1 MQEGFGG
8 VHDRIDDLDHQFDRL
23 QISLNNRFSSLEE
36 RRKDLLTW
44 LGAVSTDE
52 DYERALSA
60 RLDGTCDWVLQRTEF
75 RDWFAHDDQSDKT
88 KILWIHGSAGFG
100 KTVTCARIVEYL
112 IDNAAIPV
120 THFFCVGGDEAKRK
134 PQGIVRSWV
143 AQLVNHSEDAVEL
156 TRNFC
161 LGKEVR
167 TATEADIWRIF
178 EALSLNLGPFFYVID
193 GYDECIK
200 FDLTSKHSV
209 DSQAKFLQHLT
220 AKISGTGSRLLL
232 TSRDDPDIRSQLY
245 NGSGGSSKNSL
256 LEYKITSQ
264 DTTEDISSFS
274 HDLVDRDLPNKPT
287 SLKEEIALGAAQKCD
302 GMFLWIKLMHA
313 RLSPGKNAKQLRE
326 IVRVTP
332 LGLDQAYER
341 DMKTIMELGT
351 DERMR
356 AISILRWTLF
366 AVRPLTVRELTEALV
381 VRDNNDTCDCF
392 PVDDLPDTLDEYYT
406 NDQIRRLCGS
416 LIEIRSSEP
425 HQPLSTH
432 TVQFVHF
439 SVKEYLT
446 RADDIDLSAERML
459 NFSDAPSEHSLLAR
473 ICLRYLCYKDF
484 TVKHHSTEESLQSK
498 IDAHAFFRYAAQSWY
513 VHSKRSGKYRQDLD
527 GLVNTLFDPE
537 ASRWLLW
544 PEVLETEKRSLRW
557 SHALL
562 NKLNSHPGPMYY
574 AAWLGL
580 TRTMEFLR
588 VQGLDLNSE
597 GGVYGSAL
605 QAAAFKHDKA
615 TVEYLLQHGA
625 DVNIGG
631 GRCGSAISAATWR
644 CSPDQEPVI
653 QLLIDEGANV
663 DQKDSWGR
671 TALFYAASY
680 GSLESIRLL
689 HENNANHHEA
699 SIFGRTPLQTA
710 IVFSQEE
717 AAMLLLNLG
726 ADPTSRDNEGW
737 NALHHAVS
745 VGFGSLVGQLL
756 DRRRNVN
763 KVPETGLPI
772 SHKMDLESDEVVD
785 INARTNHG
793 MTALHVAVLGGH
805 HHVVKLLLKYN
816 ADLEIAR
823 YDGSTP
829 LYTATQYRD
838 EAMVKLLLNA
848 GAKAN
853 VLAKGGWTPLHQAA
867 SSGLGNETL
876 QLLLDSGAE
885 VNALDEAGWTPLH
898 FAIFQKR
905 KYTSIQLLDAG
916 ADPNLSG
923 DFNQTALHVTVY
935 RNWTRMIDPLLS
947 YGADPLLIDGFGRS
961 CMDWASSAPS
971 KRAIFAK
978 MLRHCSSYRPT
989 DSATTHE
996 TLYHSIGSTMR
1007 KLKSNI
1013 LQSISRPGATYLGD
1027 FHLLNRLVRCL
1038 LFIGDT
1044 EAAFITL
1051 KKSIY
1056 YDPEAGA
1063 MACDFCDSDIT
1074 AQDDRFI
1081 CCGCPDIDACMMCVE
1096 KRREDPC
1103 CGGHE
1108 FFKVSIDAGQK
1119 PLDVNVNVLSELVD
1133 GWLDPLAKKY
1143 SAVMSGEAEESLSS
1157 VSDPKQQEDKS

>member
-8 VHDRIDDLDHQFDRL
+8 VHNRIDDLGHQFDRL
-23 QISLNNRFSSLEE
+23 QISLNTRFSSLEVQ
-36 RRKDLLTW
+36 RKDLLTW

-60 RLDGTCDWVLQRTEF
+60 RLDGTCDWILQRTEF
-75 RDWFAHDDQSDKT
+75 LDWFTLDDQSDKT
-88 KILWIHGSAGFG
+88 KILWVHGSAGFG

-134 PQGIVRSWV
+134 PQEIVRSWV
-143 AQLVNHSEDAVEL
+143 AQLVNHSEDAVQL
-156 TRNFC
+156 ARNFY

-178 EALSLNLGPFFYVID
+178 EALILNLGPFFYVID

-200 FDLTSKHSV
+200 LDLASKHSV

-232 TSRDDPDIRSQLY
+232 MSRDDPNIRSQLY
-245 NGSGGSSKNSL
+245 NGSGGSSKNGL
-256 LEYKITSQ
+256 LEYRITSQ

-274 HDLVDRDLPNKPT
+274 HNLVDRELPNKPT
-287 SLKEEIALGAAQKCD
+287 SLKEEIALEAAQKCD

-326 IVRVTP
+326 IVHVTP

-381 VRDNNDTCDCF
+381 VRDNDNTRDWF
-392 PVDDLPDTLDEYYT
+392 PVDDLPDTLDECYT

-416 LIEIRSSEP
+416 LIEIRSSDP
-425 HQPLSTH
+425 LQSLSTH

-446 RADDIDLSAERML
+446 RVDDIDLSVERML
-459 NFSDAPSEHSLLAR
+459 SFSDAPSEHSSLAR
-473 ICLRYLCYKDF
+473 FCLRYLCYKDF
-484 TVKHHSTEESLQSK
+484 TAQDRSTEESLQSK
-498 IDAHAFFRYAAQSWY
+498 IDAHAFLRYAARSWY
-513 VHSKRSGKYRQDLD
+513 IHSQRSGKYRQDLD

-544 PEVLETEKRSLRW
+544 SEVLETEKHSLGW
-557 SHALL
+557 SHALCR
-562 NKLNSHPGPMYY
+562 NSYPGPMYY

-588 VQGLDLNSE
+588 VKGLDLNSE
-597 GGVYGSAL
+597 GGRYGNAL
-605 QAAAFKHDKA
+605 QVAAFKHNKA
-615 TVEYLLQHGA
+615 TVEYLLRHGA

-644 CSPDQEPVI
+644 YSPDQESVI
-653 QLLIDEGANV
+653 QLLIDEGANI

-671 TALFYAASY
+671 TALFHAASY
-680 GSLESIRLL
+680 GCLDIIRLL
-689 HENNANHHEA
+689 HENNANHHAA
-699 SIFGRTPLQTA
+699 SRSGRTPLQTA
-710 IVFSQEE
+710 IFFSQKE

-726 ADPTSRDNEGW
+726 SDPTSRDNEGW
-737 NALHHAVS
+737 NTLHHAVS
-745 VGFGSLVGQLL
+745 VGFDSLVSQLL
-756 DRRRNVN
+756 DRRRKVN
-763 KVPETGLPI
+763 NVPETGLPI
-772 SHKMDLESDEVVD
+772 SHRMDLESDEVID
-785 INARTNHG
+785 INAQTNHW
-793 MTALHVAVLGGH
+793 MTALHVAVIRGH

-816 ADLEIAR
+816 PDLEIAR

-829 LYTATQYRD
+829 LYTATKNRD
-838 EAMVKLLLNA
+838 EAMVKILLNA

-853 VLAKGGWTPLHQAA
+853 VLAKRGWTPLHDAA
-867 SSGLGNETL
+867 SSRLGNDTL
-876 QLLLDSGAE
+876 IQLLLDSGAE
-885 VNALDEAGWTPLH
+885 VNAFTEKGWTPLH
-898 FAIFQKR
+898 LAVCGDCKS
-905 KYTSIQLLDAG
+905 TCIQLLDAG
-916 ADPNLSG
+916 ADPNLPG
-923 DFNQTALHVTVY
+923 NFNETALHHAVY
-935 RNWTRMIDPLLS
+935 RNLIGMIDTLLS

-971 KRAIFAK
+971 KRAIFVK

-989 DSATTHE
+989 DSAIIHE
-996 TLYHSIGSTMR
+996 TLYQSICSTTEE
-1007 KLKSNI
+1007 LKSNI
-1013 LQSISRPGATYLGD
+1013 LQSISRPGATYLED
-1027 FHLLNRLVRCL
+1027 FYLLNRLARCL

-1044 EAAFITL
+1044 EEAFITL

-1056 YDPEAGA
+1056 YDPEAA
-1063 MACDFCDSDIT
+1063 AIVCDFCDSDIT

-1081 CCGCPDIDACMMCVE
+1081 CCSCPDVDACMMCVE
-1096 KRREDPC
+1096 KRKEDPR
-1103 CGGHE
+1103 CGGHK
-1108 FFKVSIDAGQK
+1108 FFKVSIDPGRK
-1119 PLDVNVNVLSELVD
+1119 PLDVNVKVLGELVA
-1133 GWLDPLAKKY
+1133 GWLDPLAEKY
-1143 SAVMSGEAEESLSS
+1143 GAVMSGEAEESPSS
-1157 VSDPKQQEDKS
+1157 VSDSKQQ